1 MQLTSLHMRFA
12 AIGIGIVLLAIVGLS
27 GGLRE
32 RPPGYVQIDFSMD
45 PVLFEG
51 LVVEIDGQAVGRLET
66 VGQATRNAF
75 GVGYGSHEVRVLHP
89 EIGCRPATVKLEHTT
104 QRLPLM
110 LQIGDMGDGTEFFFD
125 Q

>member
-1 MQLTSLHMRFA
+1 MQLNSLHMRFA
-12 AIGIGIVLLAIVGLS
+12 AIGLGLFLLVVLGLC

-45 PVLFEG
+45 PALFEG

-66 VGQATRNAF
+66 VGQTTRNAF
-75 GVGYGSHEVRVLHP
+75 GVTYGSHEVRVLHP

-110 LQIGDMGDGTEFFFD
+110 LQYGDMGDGDEFFFD